1 MSSTSSVCTAEQNC
15 GEEIILL
22 NCDINCATAADSLCK
37 SGVFF
42 KTRTI
47 QIRTTQNRTKQGPTV
62 FLGI

>member
-1 MSSTSSVCTAEQNC
+1 MLKIHSNA
-15 GEEIILL
+15 
-22 NCDINCATAADSLCK
+22 LCK

-62 FLGI
+62 LISTMNLTF

>member
-1 MSSTSSVCTAEQNC
+1 MDVT
-15 GEEIILL
+15 LL
-22 NCDINCATAADSLCK
+22 RSRPLFQIFIPNALCK